1 MGDLTIRILE
11 ATNLIPS
18 DRNGKSDP
26 YVTVEILED
35 PMQKK
40 QKTHTH
46 HKVSRYDY
54 FVFDYTCINLKY
66 DI

>member
-11 ATNLIPS
+11 ARNLIPA

-26 YVTVEILED
+26 YVTVEIVED

-40 QKTHTH
+40 QKTQCH
-46 HKVSRYDY
+46 HKVIFS
-54 FVFDYTCINLKY
+54 L
-66 DI
+66 